1 MLGICVRT
9 RDDQRGYDIID
20 RMARSGVVP
29 DDQVWPCFQRR
40 MDISDEIQNIDLMAR
55 SGVVLDN
62 RVWLSQ
68 QRSAGFACAIER
80 RMNF

>member
-40 MDISDEIQNIDLMAR
+40 INMSDEIQNIDLMAR

-62 RVWLSQ
+62 RC
-68 QRSAGFACAIER
+68 GFHSKEALALPVQLREG
-80 RMNF
+80 